1 MRLNAYLARTGVA
14 SRRGADELIKT
25 GRVRVNGVPRRAEH
39 VRRGGRRRR
48 SRRAPARAAAS
59 SPTSCS
65 TSPPES
71 SRPRATRTGGRPWSG
86 SSSTRR
92 ASSRSAAST
101 RTRPAR
107 SCSRTTATSRTGSRT
122 PATRW
127 TRSTRPR
134 SRASP
139 RTKRSP
145 RSRPGSSSTTA
156 ATAPARAR
164 RLAPSRVE
172 LTIHEG
178 RKHQVK
184 RMLEAVGHP
193 VTRLHRSRYAGLTAR
208 RASSPAQWRELT
220 ADEVAAL
227 RELTRRR

>member
-25 GRVRVNGVPRRAEH
+25 GRVRVNGV
-39 VRRGGRRRR
+39 RGELNTFVEAGRRRR
-48 SRRAPARAAAS
+48 SRRAPARAAGARLR
-59 SPTSCS
+59 PA
-65 TSPPES
+65 PQAGR
-71 SRPRATRTGGRPWSG
+71 SRHHRA
-86 SSSTRR
+86 
-92 ASSRSAAST
+92 
-101 RTRPAR
+101 RPAR
-107 SCSRTTATSRTGSRT
+107 AADRGRARPARGARPPGRPARRGHDRRARCSRTTATSRTGSRI
-122 PATRW
+122 PGTRW

-139 RTKRSP
+139 RTRRSP

-156 ATAPARAR
+156 APRRPAPAG
-164 RLAPSRVE
+164 SRPPAIE

-193 VTRLHRSRYAGLTAR
+193 VRRLHRSRYAGLTVDDLEPGSVAR
-208 RASSPAQWRELT
+208 AH
-220 ADEVAAL
+220 
-227 RELTRRR
+227 RRRGRRSERAHS